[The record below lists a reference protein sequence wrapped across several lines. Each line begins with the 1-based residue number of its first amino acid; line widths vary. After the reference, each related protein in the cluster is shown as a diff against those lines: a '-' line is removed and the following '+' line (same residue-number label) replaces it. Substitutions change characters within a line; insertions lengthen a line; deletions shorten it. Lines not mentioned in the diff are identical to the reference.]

1 MSTWPS
7 PDRFDPQPT
16 LEGELVRLKPLRAD
30 DYDAL
35 HAVASDRLIWEQHP
49 ENNRH
54 EPEVFRRFF
63 DEAMER
69 GGALAVLDAA
79 SGELIGSSRYHDYDG
94 ARSAVEI
101 GWTFLARKYWGGR
114 YNGEMKQLMMDHAF
128 RYVDH
133 VLFVIG
139 PGNRRSRRAV
149 EKVGGTFLEMRTV
162 EQGERC
168 VYRISAPRV
177 ATRAGAPAAGGRT
190 APATGEPGARA
201 AR

>member
-16 LEGELVRLKPLRAD
+16 LEGELLRLRPLRAE

-35 HAVASDRLIWEQHP
+35 YAVASDPLIWEQHP
-49 ENNRH
+49 EHTRH
-54 EPEVFRRFF
+54 EPDVFRAFF
-63 DEAMER
+63 LEAMER
-69 GGALAVLDAA
+69 GGALAVLDST
-79 SGELIGSSRYHDYDG
+79 SGAMIGSSRYHDYDG
-94 ARSAVEI
+94 VRSAVEI

-139 PGNRRSRRAV
+139 PENRRSRRAV
-149 EKVGGTFLEMRTV
+149 EKIGGTLLEMRPT
-162 EQGERC
+162 ERGERC
-168 VYRISAPRV
+168 VYQIPAPRV
-177 ATRAGAPAAGGRT
+177 AARAGAPSAGGGT
-190 APATGEPGARA
+190 MPAPGERATRGAP
-201 AR
+201 

>member
-16 LEGELVRLKPLRAD
+16 LEGELIRLRPLRTGD
-30 DYDAL
+30 HDAL
-35 HAVASDRLIWEQHP
+35 YAVAADPLIWEQHP

-63 DEAMER
+63 EEAMER

-79 SGELIGSSRYHDYDG
+79 SGTMIGSSRYHDYDG
-94 ARSAVEI
+94 VRSAVEI

-114 YNGEMKQLMMDHAF
+114 HNGELKQLMMDHAF

-139 PGNRRSRRAV
+139 PENRRSRRAV
-149 EKVGGTFLEMRTV
+149 EKIGGTLLEMRPT
-162 EQGERC
+162 ERGERC
-168 VYRISAPRV
+168 VYRISAASRSPR
-177 ATRAGAPAAGGRT
+177 
-190 APATGEPGARA
+190 AR
-201 AR
+201 RPR